1 MKESLKYGLL
11 TSLGYCA
18 IVGVIHLV
26 GLCIGYIAGSIDNF
40 LYSSRLYLYFA
51 VAGLCGSFI
60 CGFLY
65 PVILSR
71 YVSRYMSEYP
81 DVPTHYIKEI
91 SRGKLLSNYYHII
104 ALVCIICGVG
114 LLHSIDRFPC
124 WCAFFCLAGLY
135 SFACIS
141 KNINAIRIF
150 RNNYIGSINNFTY
163 E

>member
-11 TSLGYCA
+11 TGVGYCA
-18 IVGVIHLV
+18 IVGAIHLV
-26 GLCIGYIAGSIDNF
+26 AQCIGYIAGSVDNF

-71 YVSRYMSEYP
+71 YVSRYMTEYP
-81 DVPTHYIKEI
+81 DVPTLYIKEI

-114 LLHSIDRFPC
+114 LLHSIDRLPLLVCVLLSGGIVFL
-124 WCAFFCLAGLY
+124 FLY
-135 SFACIS
+135 I
-141 KNINAIRIF
+141 KNKKRYQNI
-150 RNNYIGSINNFTY
+150 
-163 E
+163 

>member
-65 PVILSR
+65 PVILSTI
-71 YVSRYMSEYP
+71 VFKS
-81 DVPTHYIKEI
+81 
-91 SRGKLLSNYYHII
+91 
-104 ALVCIICGVG
+104 
-114 LLHSIDRFPC
+114 
-124 WCAFFCLAGLY
+124 
-135 SFACIS
+135 
-141 KNINAIRIF
+141 
-150 RNNYIGSINNFTY
+150 
-163 E
+163 